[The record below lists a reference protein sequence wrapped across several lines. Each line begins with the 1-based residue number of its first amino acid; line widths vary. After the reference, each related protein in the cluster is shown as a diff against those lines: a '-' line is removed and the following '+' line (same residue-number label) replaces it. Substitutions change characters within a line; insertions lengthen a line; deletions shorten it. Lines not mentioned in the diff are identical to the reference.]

1 MDEPFGWMLWVEIC
15 LVAFG
20 NVCIAYTLRS
30 VVRTADDLQD
40 RVAALEAERADA

>member
-1 MDEPFGWMLWVEIC
+1 MSPIFGWMLWIGIC
-15 LVAFG
+15 AATFG

-40 RVAALEAERADA
+40 RVAALESSDADV